1 MTNVKL
7 DNPLLHKS
15 RIVSDPPA
23 AKWLFNSKYASL
35 LWLPLRIWL
44 GYQWIEA
51 SLSKISNPAWVQTG
65 DALKGFWT
73 SAVAVPAT
81 GRPPIAFA
89 WYRSFIQFLLDSH
102 AYTWFAKLIAY
113 GELLVGI
120 ALVIGMF
127 TGIVAFLG
135 GFMNWNYIMAGSAST
150 NGFMFAIA
158 VGLILAWK
166 IAGYIGADYFLLPL
180 IGTPWGR
187 QQSAQAVEEQ
197 PKTTS

>member
-51 SLSKISNPAWVQTG
+51 SLSKISNPAWVQT
-65 DALKGFWT
+65 
-73 SAVAVPAT
+73 
-81 GRPPIAFA
+81 AFA